1 MKYYYDSEKCETI
14 LEEEQ
19 KDVDIDTILVYLISF
34 IMFCF
39 VIFIMMNSHDIEV
52 KNLRDFCLA

>member
-1 MKYYYDSEKCETI
+1 MKYYYDIEKCETI